1 MQPKQLA
8 NVLVKVLGLSLFI
21 HGVIGFVSGL
31 LQLSRLSQ
39 GMSLSGM
46 LESIAYGVVTLAIGL
61 YLIRRSRNITG
72 WLFKGDNE

>member
-8 NVLVKVLGLSLFI
+8 NVLVKVLGLSFSI
-21 HGVIGFVSGL
+21 HGLIGFVSGL
-31 LQLSRLSQ
+31 LRLSRSGQ
-39 GMSLSGM
+39 GMTLSDM
-46 LESIAYGVVTLAIGL
+46 LESMTYGIVALAIGL